1 MGRFIQNSILVLVG
15 LTTLTFFAKGQDW
28 LPQTPS
34 FLLKLLP
41 QPKFQ
46 KNTLEGSREN
56 GRVIDLQGGWL
67 NEGKLLEMV
76 ICSKEVEKGWDV
88 PERITIRNGSIRGS
102 IRIYGLGVNG
112 EAAKVRESSH
122 REGHTAWAQA
132 VAPRAILLE
141 DLKIEADHRIPLY
154 LGPGVTGVTVRNCT
168 FTGWS
173 ASTTVYLDAESGGN
187 RIEGCAFDVR
197 SGREVV
203 AVDGSATNTIVGN
216 RFLQAGYGGIYLYRN
231 CGEGGTVRHQA
242 PQGNV
247 IENNFFNMKDLR
259 SGSYGIW
266 LGSRQGRRSYCED
279 DAGYPFGSS
288 IDNRDFADH
297 NTVRGNVFQ
306 PASDRVIRDDGADNR
321 VMEK

>member
-1 MGRFIQNSILVLVG
+1 MKILVRSLVVLLLIG
-15 LTTLTFFAKGQDW
+15 SALNSGFAQGW

-41 QPKFQ
+41 KSKFE
-46 KNTLEGSREN
+46 KYTLEGSGES
-56 GRVIDLQGGWL
+56 GRLIDLQGGWL
-67 NEGKLLEMV
+67 NEGKLTELV
-76 ICSKEVEKGWDV
+76 ICSKEAEKGWDV
-88 PERITIRNGSIRGS
+88 PEKITIRNGRIRGS

-122 REGHTAWAQA
+122 HEGHTSRAQA
-132 VAPRAILLE
+132 AAPRAILLE
-141 DLKIEADHRIPLY
+141 ELQIEADHRIPLY
-154 LGPGVTGVTVRNCT
+154 LGPGVTGVMVRNCT
-168 FTGWS
+168 FAGWS

-187 RIEGCAFDVR
+187 RIEGCTFDVR
-197 SGREVV
+197 SGREVM

-242 PQGNV
+242 PQSNL

-306 PASDRVIRDDGADNR
+306 PASNESVHDDGADNR
-321 VMEK
+321 VIEK